1 MIGNVELVSFFMK
14 YLLVAGLAASLL
26 SVGRPAA
33 ANWAIANAMG
43 AAGCR
48 PSEVQESDW
57 VMHVF
62 DEVGYTRRVHPMLI
76 LYMGSSGAAVYNVI
90 NSTNRYVVKE
100 IVVVACGAWPLP
112 NPVSSGN
119 HYAPNGA
126 LVYSTPSFHW
136 TLIRERAAGG
146 TNPLRIYYLQRK

>member
-1 MIGNVELVSFFMK
+1 M
-14 YLLVAGLAASLL
+14 AASLL
-26 SVGRPAA
+26 SAASRPAA

-62 DEVGYTRRVHPMLI
+62 DEAGYTRRVHPMLI
-76 LYMGSSGAAVYNVI
+76 LYMGANASSVYNAI
-90 NSTNRYVVKE
+90 NSTNPHVVKE
-100 IVVVACGAWPLP
+100 LIVVTCGAWPLA

-119 HYAPNGA
+119 HYAPNGT
-126 LVYSTPSFHW
+126 LIYSTPSFHW